1 VTLKRSYSSLNLL
14 QGRLSGV
21 SESIGFFKYFFSSRK
36 YLTVELPYYSYLRGN
51 VFISDLRDNYK
62 EEVPYAFDLSTLI
75 FLLYDDLMNQIKRGV
90 ADNKQIAQYLI
101 AGKNKYFPKK
111 TVEKRVLK
119 PLTKHVFEY
128 QTIEEEDDDE
138 APNEEKTAYLT
149 IRMRESEILRGEV
162 LLHDLDSYFSG
173 EEITIEQVIA
183 IVYLDFIENVRNNGN
198 SLKVQKSILSH
209 LKRF

>member
-1 VTLKRSYSSLNLL
+1 MKRSYSSLNLL

-21 SESIGFFKYFFSSRK
+21 SESIGFFKSFFSSRK

-101 AGKNKYFPKK
+101 AGKNKYFPQK

-128 QTIEEEDDDE
+128 QTIEEEEDDE

-198 SLKVQKSILSH
+198 SLKVQKSILSY